1 MKDSERCGNRWHVSG
16 LSGHGV
22 YCTLSRGTHTGRDLL
37 RGNSDIGTEDLRKPE
52 GPAVNPAVFVFG
64 LFSTVLACGQLVGRR
79 YIDPGSGSFAIQI
92 IIAAVLGGVLTARLW
107 LRHLFWRVLGLVRRK
122 KTEEQPAGEEV
133 DG

>member
-1 MKDSERCGNRWHVSG
+1 M
-16 LSGHGV
+16 
-22 YCTLSRGTHTGRDLL
+22 YCTLLRGTHTGRDLL

-107 LRHLFWRVLGLVRRK
+107 LRHLFWRVFGRLRRSK
-122 KTEEQPAGEEV
+122 KEEQPAGEEA
-133 DG
+133 DR